1 MSTIED
7 QGDYQLST
15 QRLAVPMKSS
25 ISSHYILNNIPPN
38 EEEKSTYSFRHVTK
52 KLQHAKSHGELYQ
65 PQAPL
70 PLPPM
75 INIDQDENA
84 MEKHSSD
91 TNRSFSLT
99 KTSIT
104 TVPIHTSPTRNSSTS
119 SEKVPFWKRFKQILS
134 PTKQSKNQENSSPDI
149 SPLST
154 NRSPTHETSKN
165 LY

>member
-75 INIDQDENA
+75 MNIDQDENA
-84 MEKHSSD
+84 MESIEKHSSD
-91 TNRSFSLT
+91 ANRSFSLT
-99 KTSIT
+99 KTSMT
-104 TVPIHTSPTRNSSTS
+104 PVPILTSPTRNSSTS

-134 PTKQSKNQENSSPDI
+134 PNKPSKDQENPS
-149 SPLST
+149 ST
-154 NRSPTHETSKN
+154 NRLPTNEPSKN

>member
-75 INIDQDENA
+75 TNIDQDENT
-84 MEKHSSD
+84 MGSIEKHSSD
-91 TNRSFSLT
+91 SNRSFSLA

-104 TVPIHTSPTRNSSTS
+104 PVPILTSPTRNSSIS
-119 SEKVPFWKRFKQILS
+119 AAEKVPFWKRFKQILN
-134 PTKQSKNQENSSPDI
+134 PTKPSKEHEQPSPDI
-149 SPLST
+149 TYRST
-154 NRSPTHETSKN
+154 NETSNN
-165 LY
+165 LD